1 VFAATLGPSIKLVR
15 ALRLVLPVR
24 AGRTSAPARSWP
36 FLHDTTAFVDPVETC
51 FVPSYGPLNRA
62 SRLLED
68 ERLLLDRE
76 ISVAEAEHLA
86 AFGQGQQLARS
97 IPDFLVL
104 GQQRPALSQSIFDPA
119 LIRYELRVSLEVII
133 NKMHDPA

>member
-1 VFAATLGPSIKLVR
+1 MIRRDLIKLLR
-15 ALRLVLPVR
+15 AVRLVQPVR
-24 AGRTSAPARSWP
+24 AGRISVPARSWP
-36 FLHDTTAFVDPVETC
+36 FLHDTTAFVDLVETC

-62 SRLLED
+62 PRLLED
-68 ERLLLDRE
+68 ERLLVDRE
-76 ISVAEAEHLA
+76 ISVAETEHLA

-104 GQQRPALSQSIFDPA
+104 GLQRPALSQSIFDPA

-133 NKMHDPA
+133 DKMHDPA